1 VRDFIRIDDVT
12 REEME
17 RVFELAN
24 DMEVMR
30 EMGSDLCKGRI
41 LGTLFFEPSTRTRL
55 SFESAMCRLGGSV
68 LGFSDPAATSFA
80 KDETLADT
88 IQMVCNYADILV
100 IRHFWAGAAK
110 LAAQQSRVPVINAGD
125 DGNQHPTQ
133 TLTDLYTLWKT
144 GRDVSSMTVGVCG
157 DLRFG
162 RAAHSLVYGLAA
174 FGVNI
179 VLIAPPGLDLP
190 PEEMWTLE
198 HVYGADVT
206 CVEEP
211 SEVIGDLDV
220 LYVNRLQKE
229 RLPKELDAKEV
240 QRIASRYRIDA
251 ELIKSA
257 KHDCIVLHPLP
268 RVDELAREL
277 DSDPRA
283 AYFGQSSNGVPV
295 RMALM
300 AMLMGRIDRPRFAG
314 SQRTVTEH
322 AQPVCRTET
331 CVTRHEPRVPALT
344 EAVAGAAEKHAC
356 NYCGRF
362 VDLG

>member
-1 VRDFIRIDDVT
+1 MRDFIRIDDVT
-12 REEME
+12 RDEME
-17 RVFELAN
+17 RVFELAH

-30 EMGSDLCKGRI
+30 EMGSDMCKGRI

-55 SFESAMCRLGGSV
+55 SFESAMCRLGGNV
-68 LGFSDPAATSFA
+68 LGFADPNATSFA

-88 IQMVCNYADILV
+88 IQMLGNYADVLV

-110 LAAQQSRVPVINAGD
+110 VASQQSRVPIINAGD
-125 DGNQHPTQ
+125 NGNQHPTQ

-144 GRDVSSMTVGVCG
+144 GRDLSSMTVGVCG

-162 RAAHSLVYGLAA
+162 RAAHSLVYGLATC
-174 FGVNI
+174 GVNI
-179 VLIAPPGLDLP
+179 VLISPPGLDLP
-190 PEEMWTLE
+190 PEEMWVLE
-198 HVYGADVT
+198 HVCRADVT

-211 SEVIGDLDV
+211 GEVIQDLDV

-229 RLPKELDAKEV
+229 RLPEDMDAAEIQK
-240 QRIASRYRIDA
+240 IAARYRIDA
-251 ELIKSA
+251 ELIKRA
-257 KHDCIVLHPLP
+257 KSDCIVLHPLP

-295 RMALM
+295 RMALL
-300 AMLMGRIDRPRFAG
+300 AMLMERVDRPGFGGVPRSVSERA
-314 SQRTVTEH
+314 E
-322 AQPVCRTET
+322 PVCHTET
-331 CVTRHEPRVPALT
+331 CVTQHEPRLPALT
-344 EAVAGAAEKHAC
+344 EALAGPSEKHAC

-362 VDLG
+362 VDVG

>member
-1 VRDFIRIDDVT
+1 MRDFIRIDDVT

-17 RVFELAN
+17 RVFELAR

-55 SFESAMCRLGGSV
+55 SFESAMCRLGGAV
-68 LGFSDPAATSFA
+68 LGFADPHATSFA

-88 IQMVCNYADILV
+88 IQMVGNYADVLV

-110 LAAQQSRVPVINAGD
+110 VAAQQSRVPVINAGD

-144 GRDVSSMTVGVCG
+144 GRDVSAMTVGVCG

-162 RAAHSLVYGLAA
+162 RAAHSLVYGLAT

-190 PEEMWTLE
+190 PEEMWRLE
-198 HVYGADVT
+198 HDFGADVT
-206 CVEEP
+206 CVDQP
-211 SEVIGDLDV
+211 ADVIRDLDV

-229 RLPKELDAKEV
+229 RLPKDMDAAEV
-240 QRIASRYRIDA
+240 QNIAKRYRIDA

-257 KHDCIVLHPLP
+257 KSDCIVLHPLP

-283 AYFGQSSNGVPV
+283 AYFGQSANGVPV
-295 RMALM
+295 RMALL
-300 AMLMGRIDRPRFAG
+300 AMLMGRVDRAG
-314 SQRTVTEH
+314 FSGRTRPVTEREEAVCH
-322 AQPVCRTET
+322 AQT
-331 CVTRHEPRVPALT
+331 CVTRHQPRLPSLT
-344 EAVAGAAEKHAC
+344 EAVAGPSEKHAC
-356 NYCGRF
+356 HYCGRF
-362 VDLG
+362 VEIG